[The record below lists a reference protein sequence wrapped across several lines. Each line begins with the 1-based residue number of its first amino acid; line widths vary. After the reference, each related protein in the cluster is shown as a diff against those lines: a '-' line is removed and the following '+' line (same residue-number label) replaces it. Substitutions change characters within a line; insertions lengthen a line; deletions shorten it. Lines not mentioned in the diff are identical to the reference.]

1 MLDDLKFNSLLEPL
15 QELKSCSICPRNC
28 GADRFS
34 DKLGYCK
41 SDSSFS
47 ISSICIHKGEEP
59 PISGNK
65 GICNVFFTNCNL
77 QCLYCQNYQI
87 SNNKQNRFNEKL
99 SLKQVITKIINI
111 LDTGINSVGFVS
123 PSHNIPQIKII
134 INTLKT
140 LGLNPTIVFNSN
152 AYDKVEVLKDM
163 ENLIDVYLP
172 DFKYM
177 DKTIAKQYSDVS
189 DYPEVAINAIKEM
202 FFQKGSTLK
211 INKNG
216 YAESGI
222 LIRHLVIPGHIENSI
237 AVLRKIAEEISTNVH
252 ISLMSQ
258 YYPTAKVSGHPVLS
272 KTLTSQ
278 EYSKVVTEM
287 ERLDFFNGWIQE
299 LDSSKDY
306 IPDFENIYPF
316 ENKTTN
322 TLSND

>member
-1 MLDDLKFNSLLEPL
+1 
-15 QELKSCSICPRNC
+15 
-28 GADRFS
+28 
-34 DKLGYCK
+34 
-41 SDSSFS
+41 
-47 ISSICIHKGEEP
+47 
-59 PISGNK
+59 
-65 GICNVFFTNCNL
+65 
-77 QCLYCQNYQI
+77 
-87 SNNKQNRFNEKL
+87 
-99 SLKQVITKIINI
+99 
-111 LDTGINSVGFVS
+111 
-123 PSHNIPQIKII
+123 
-134 INTLKT
+134 
-140 LGLNPTIVFNSN
+140 
-152 AYDKVEVLKDM
+152 
-163 ENLIDVYLP
+163 
-172 DFKYM
+172 
-177 DKTIAKQYSDVS
+177 
-189 DYPEVAINAIKEM
+189 
-202 FFQKGSTLK
+202 QKGSTLK

-258 YYPTAKVSGHPVLS
+258 YYPTIKVSGHPVLS